1 MFSYSSTEEKQLQQW
16 QYCQACYFYV
26 LQRVPSYIHSVK
38 EWEQF
43 FAFCPYNLVQEV
55 MAALRLSTP
64 YHKRADV

>member
-43 FAFCPYNLVQEV
+43 FAFCP
-55 MAALRLSTP
+55 
-64 YHKRADV
+64 